1 MAGTVPPHDDEAER
15 AALGAMLMDSDAIAT
30 SIEHLRPGDFYSN
43 ANNLVYAAILGLFNK
58 GVAADILTVT
68 GELRQSGKLDQAGG
82 AAYVASL
89 TTVVPSSANI
99 AYYAQTVQAYSLR
112 RALLRVSGE
121 LSAKVFDETM
131 ESRIILE
138 ETQQRIFELSDNRS
152 TVRYRSAK
160 EVVHETIGIIES
172 LAKSDHEY
180 TGIPSGFDDLDKLT
194 SGFHPS
200 ELIIIGARPSIGK
213 TALALTMA
221 ANISIRSKRSA
232 AYFTLEMPAV
242 ALMQRLLSI
251 EARINVSALR
261 SGFLSSRDFQN
272 ILGAAENI
280 YEAPLYIVDMP
291 NMRLMEL
298 RAQARR
304 IRLQEKIEIM
314 FIDYLGLISSEQ
326 YNVPR
331 FEQISDISRS
341 LKSLAREL
349 DIPIVALCQLNREA
363 EKERPNLSSIRDSGS
378 IEQDADVVMFIH
390 RERESDKKNEA
401 ANSEGGNKT
410 SLILSKQR
418 NGPVGTVNLTFMPQ
432 YAKFESWAPGGS
444 MYTSGGFGPL
454 CRRGEW
460 RLQTTTILT
469 C

>member
-1 MAGTVPPHDDEAER
+1 MAGNVPPHDDEAER
-15 AALGAMLMDSDAIAT
+15 AALGAMLMDADAIAT
-30 SIEHLRPGDFYSN
+30 SIEYLRPGDFYSN

-68 GELRQSGKLDQAGG
+68 GELRQNGKLELAGG

-112 RALLRVSGE
+112 RALLRVSAE
-121 LSAKVFDETM
+121 VNAKVFDETL

-138 ETQQRIFELSDNRS
+138 ETQQRIFELSDNRN
-152 TVRYRSAK
+152 TVRYQSAK
-160 EVVHETIGIIES
+160 EVVHETIGIIEN
-172 LAKSDHEY
+172 LARSNQEY
-180 TGIPSGFDDLDKLT
+180 TGIPTGFDELDKLT

-200 ELIIIGARPSIGK
+200 EFIIIGARPSIGK

-221 ANISIRSKRSA
+221 AHISIHNKVPA
-232 AYFTLEMPAV
+232 AFFTLEMPAI

-251 EARINVSALR
+251 EARINVSSLR
-261 SGFLSSRDFQN
+261 SGFLSSRDFRN
-272 ILGAAENI
+272 ILDAAENI

-291 NMRLMEL
+291 NMKLMDL

-304 IRLQEKIEIM
+304 IRLQEKMQIM

-349 DIPIVALCQLNREA
+349 EIPIVALCQLNREA

-390 RERESDKKNEA
+390 RERESDKKKEA
-401 ANSEGGNKT
+401 PVQEGEGNKT

-418 NGPVGTVNLTFMPQ
+418 NGPVGTVNLTFMSQ
-432 YAKFESWAPGGS
+432 YAKFESW
-444 MYTSGGFGPL
+444 T
-454 CRRGEW
+454 RG
-460 RLQTTTILT
+460 T
-469 C
+469 

>member
-30 SIEHLRPGDFYSN
+30 SIEYLRPGDFYSN

-68 GELRQSGKLDQAGG
+68 GELRQNGKLEQAGG

-138 ETQQRIFELSDNRS
+138 ETQQRIFELSDNRN
-152 TVRYRSAK
+152 TVRYQSAK
-160 EVVHETIGIIES
+160 EVVHETIGIIEN
-172 LAKSDHEY
+172 LAKSNQEY

-194 SGFHPS
+194 SGFHPA
-200 ELIIIGARPSIGK
+200 EFIIIGARPSIGK

-221 ANISIRSKRSA
+221 ANIAIRAKVSA
-232 AYFTLEMPAV
+232 AYFTLEMPAI

-251 EARINVSALR
+251 EARINVSSLR
-261 SGFLSSRDFQN
+261 SGFLSSRDFRN
-272 ILGAAENI
+272 ILDAAENI
-280 YEAPLYIVDMP
+280 YEAPLFIVDMP
-291 NMRLMEL
+291 NMRLMDL

-304 IRLQEKIEIM
+304 IRLQEKIEII

-349 DIPIVALCQLNREA
+349 EIPIVALCQLNREA

-390 RERESDKKNEA
+390 RERESDKKSEA
-401 ANSEGGNKT
+401 AVGSEGGNKT

-418 NGPVGTVNLTFMPQ
+418 NGPVGTVNLTFMSQ
-432 YAKFESWAPGGS
+432 YAKFESW
-444 MYTSGGFGPL
+444 T
-454 CRRGEW
+454 RD
-460 RLQTTTILT
+460 T
-469 C
+469 

>member
-1 MAGTVPPHDDEAER
+1 MAGNVPPHDDEAER
-15 AALGAMLMDSDAIAT
+15 AALGAMLMDGDAIAT
-30 SIEHLRPGDFYSN
+30 SIEYLRPGDFYSG
-43 ANNLVYAAILGLFNK
+43 ANNLVYTAILGLFNK
-58 GVAADILTVT
+58 GVAADILTVA
-68 GELRQSGKLDQAGG
+68 GELRQSGKLEQAGG

-112 RALLRVSGE
+112 RALLRVSSE
-121 LSAKVFDETM
+121 VSAKVFDETM
-131 ESRIILE
+131 ESRVILE
-138 ETQQRIFELSDNRS
+138 ETQQRIFELGDNRN
-152 TVRYRSAK
+152 TIRYQSAK
-160 EVVHETIGIIES
+160 EVVHETIKIIES
-172 LAKSDHEY
+172 LTKSNQEY
-180 TGIPSGFDDLDKLT
+180 TGIPTGFDDLDKLT

-200 ELIIIGARPSIGK
+200 EFIIIGARPSIGK

-221 ANISIRSKRSA
+221 ANITIHSKISA
-232 AYFTLEMPAV
+232 AYFTLEMPAI

-251 EARINVSALR
+251 EARINVSSLR
-261 SGFLSSRDFQN
+261 SGFLTSRDFKN
-272 ILGAAENI
+272 ILDAAENI

-291 NMRLMEL
+291 NMKLMDL

-304 IRLQEKIEIM
+304 IRLQEKIEIL

-363 EKERPNLSSIRDSGS
+363 EKVQPNLSSIRDSGS

-390 RERESDKKNEA
+390 RERESKKNDA
-401 ANSEGGNKT
+401 AAKEDDGNKT

-418 NGPVGTVNLTFMPQ
+418 NGPVGTVNLTFIPQ
-432 YAKFESWAPGGS
+432 YAKFESW
-444 MYTSGGFGPL
+444 T
-454 CRRGEW
+454 RDV
-460 RLQTTTILT
+460 
-469 C
+469 

>member
-30 SIEHLRPGDFYSN
+30 SIEYLRPGDFYSG

-68 GELRQSGKLDQAGG
+68 GELRQNGKLDQAGG

-112 RALLRVSGE
+112 RALLRVSSE
-121 LSAKVFDETM
+121 INAKVFDETL

-138 ETQQRIFELSDNRS
+138 ETQQRIFELTDNRS
-152 TVRYRSAK
+152 VVRYQSAK
-160 EVVHETIGIIES
+160 EVVHQTIGIIEN
-172 LAKSDHEY
+172 LAKSNREY
-180 TGIPSGFDDLDKLT
+180 TGIPTGFDDLDKLT
-194 SGFHPS
+194 SGFHPA
-200 ELIIIGARPSIGK
+200 EFIIIGARPSIGK

-221 ANISIRSKRSA
+221 ANISIHNKIKA
-232 AYFTLEMPAV
+232 AYFTLEMPAI

-251 EARINVSALR
+251 EARINVSSLR
-261 SGFLSSRDFQN
+261 SGFLTSRDFRN
-272 ILGAAENI
+272 ILDAAENI
-280 YEAPLYIVDMP
+280 YDAPLYIVDMP
-291 NMRLMEL
+291 NMKLMDL

-304 IRLQEKIEIM
+304 IRLQESVEII

-326 YNVPR
+326 YNIPR
-331 FEQISDISRS
+331 FEQISEISRS

-349 DIPIVALCQLNREA
+349 EIPVVALCQLNREA

-390 RERESDKKNEA
+390 REREDKKKDTNDEDK
-401 ANSEGGNKT
+401 SKI

-418 NGPVGTVNLTFMPQ
+418 NGPVGTINLTFVSQ
-432 YAKFESWAPGGS
+432 YAKFESWNWDGVH
-444 MYTSGGFGPL
+444 T
-454 CRRGEW
+454 RN
-460 RLQTTTILT
+460 T
-469 C
+469 